1 MVQALPARR
10 QDLDRL
16 NTHECKFCEKKF
28 RRFLAEGNYYERN
41 ESVVARVSTMAAGH
55 AEILL
60 RHLRR
65 LVAPQS
71 VAHLSD
77 RELVARFSAHRDE
90 AAFEALVQRHGPMVL
105 CVCRRVLGN
114 EQDAEDAFQATFLV
128 LSRKTASLRRQ
139 ESVGSWLFGIAHRL
153 ALKAN
158 AAAARRRIHES
169 RVATPSPSDPLA
181 EITVREAQMVL
192 EDELARLPEKYRA
205 PLVLCCLEGM
215 PRDEAAQHL
224 GWPLSTLKSRLE
236 EARDR
241 LRRRLDRRGLTLPGA
256 LLASV
261 LAEGAAQAAVQAPLL
276 RATVRGALVFAGGKA
291 GAGVTVSA
299 KVAALAEEAL
309 RSVFATKPRLAATLV
324 LLLGLVGTGAT
335 LFATRETGGEPA
347 DPVAAHLEATRQTAG
362 LQGVPGQDVPRTTT
376 DRDAQP
382 VPQGHKGKVFALVF
396 SPDGRELASGSE
408 DGSVKLWDAAT
419 AQEVL
424 TLPGEPPHA
433 VTSLSFAPGGRTL
446 ALGRDDGAV
455 ELWDLQAR
463 ERKASFQG
471 SPGSVGSLV
480 FSADGNVVVSGRQNG
495 TVEWDDSTRSG
506 RKVRAPFKGR
516 EGKVC
521 CTAFSPNGRHVA
533 LGKTDGGV
541 SLWSTEKQ
549 ELRGLY
555 ANLHRPVGAL
565 AFSPD
570 GNTIAAGSEDG
581 TLKLW
586 LRCAKDQA
594 SCIGHTGAVR
604 SIAFTQDGRWL
615 ASGSDDQ
622 TVRLWDPR
630 TGQQRAVLTGQQ
642 GAVLAV
648 AFSPDGRK
656 VASGGSDHTVKIWDR
671 PADAAERAK

>member
-1 MVQALPARR
+1 
-10 QDLDRL
+10 
-16 NTHECKFCEKKF
+16 
-28 RRFLAEGNYYERN
+28 
-41 ESVVARVSTMAAGH
+41 
-55 AEILL
+55 
-60 RHLRR
+60 
-65 LVAPQS
+65 

-114 EQDAEDAFQATFLV
+114 EHDAEDAFQATFLV

-139 ESVGSWLFGIAHRL
+139 ESVGSWLFGVAHRL

-158 AAAARRRIHES
+158 AAAARRRTHES
-169 RVATPSPSDPLA
+169 RAATHSPLDPLA
-181 EITVREAQMVL
+181 EITVREAQVVL
-192 EDELARLPEKYRA
+192 EEELARLPEKYRA
-205 PLVLCCLEGM
+205 PLVLCCLEGV

-241 LRRRLDRRGLTLPGA
+241 LRRRLGRRGLTLPAA

-261 LAEGAAQAAVQAPLL
+261 LAEGTAQAAVPVTLV

-291 GAGVTVSA
+291 GTGVMVSA
-299 KVAALAEEAL
+299 KVAAFADEAL
-309 RSVFATKPRLAATLV
+309 RSAFATKPRLAVTLV

-335 LFATRETGGEPA
+335 LVATCETGGEPA
-347 DPVAAHLEATRQTAG
+347 DPAAEHLQARPEAVGRQG
-362 LQGVPGQDVPRTTT
+362 LPRQEAPRTAS
-376 DRDAQP
+376 DREAQP
-382 VPQGHKGKVFALVF
+382 APQGHKGKVFTVAF
-396 SPDGRELASGSE
+396 SPDGRDVASGSE
-408 DGSVKLWDAAT
+408 DGSVKLWDVAT

-424 TLPGEPPHA
+424 TLQGELPRA
-433 VTSLSFAPGGRTL
+433 VTSLAFAPRGRTL
-446 ALGRDDGAV
+446 ALGRDDGGV
-455 ELWDLQAR
+455 ELWDLE
-463 ERKASFQG
+463 ERKKKATFQG
-471 SPGSVGSLV
+471 SSGLVGSLV

-495 TVEWDDSTRSG
+495 TAEWDDATRPG
-506 RKVRAPFKGR
+506 GKVRAPFKGR
-516 EGKVC
+516 ESKVC
-521 CTAFSPNGRHVA
+521 CTAFSPNGRHLA

-541 SLWSTEKQ
+541 SLWNAEKQ

-555 ANLHRPVGAL
+555 AKFHHPVDAL

-570 GNTIAAGSEDG
+570 GNTIAAGSQDG
-581 TLKLW
+581 TVKLW
-586 LRCAKDQA
+586 LCCAKDQA
-594 SCIGHTGAVR
+594 TCRGHTGAVR
-604 SIAFTQDGRWL
+604 SIAFTPDGQWL

-622 TVRLWDPR
+622 TVRVWDPR
-630 TGQQRAVLTGQQ
+630 TGQERAVLTGHQ

-671 PADAAERAK
+671 PADPGARVK